1 MIGIDDTGVDNNEFM
16 FDFDL
21 DDIAGTK
28 DSTSKSAPNASSG
41 SSGNQSTVGADHI
54 TSQQNQETKAEGD
67 KSAPNTDS
75 GTNVE
80 TQRSDCTAD
89 VDILWFEKYRPKDLD
104 QLILPEDFKLKIREW
119 ILAGEIPNLLF
130 SGPPGTGKSST
141 ARLLIKYICKSPR
154 DFMVLSTT
162 QERKLNVFKEK
173 LEPYLR
179 TKPHKSKV
187 KIVLIEE
194 VAASGLGLT
203 KQSMD
208 TLLHYA
214 EGDYT
219 KYTRFILTTN
229 YPHKLPPAIRSRFQ
243 HYEFKELPKH
253 FVLSKCEQILKSENV
268 QYDKELVK
276 QIVDILYPNFRTIIQ
291 ALEMMTV
298 RDDKTGQKRLS
309 EQMFERVIPALLFTN
324 TSQMLS
330 AIVSLAWDIRNER
343 GLDRLLSIVTPDLI
357 QKLVST
363 QAKDILPLLKAGRD
377 SVDVLNVYTELV
389 QTGKLNPTVAD
400 LLVMLLEQQV

>member
-1 MIGIDDTGVDNNEFM
+1 MQLDNLN
-16 FDFDL
+16 FDF
-21 DDIAGTK
+21 TM
-28 DSTSKSAPNASSG
+28 SNNTE
-41 SSGNQSTVGADHI
+41 GNQ
-54 TSQQNQETKAEGD
+54 TSAQ
-67 KSAPNTDS
+67 NTD
-75 GTNVE
+75 T
-80 TQRSDCTAD
+80 TAVD
-89 VDILWFEKYRPKDLD
+89 VGNLWFEKYRPGTLSE
-104 QLILPEDFKLKIREW
+104 LILPEDFKLKVKEW
-119 ILAGEIPNLLF
+119 IEQGEIPNLLF

-179 TKPHKSKV
+179 TKPFKSKI

-203 KQSMD
+203 KQALD

-243 HYEFKELPKH
+243 HFEFKELPKQ
-253 FVLSKCEQILKSENV
+253 FIKEKCYKILQQEGV
-268 QYDKELVK
+268 QYSEKVVNEV
-276 QIVDILYPNFRTIIQ
+276 VDILYPNFRAILQ

-298 RDDKTGQKRLS
+298 KDESGKRRLS
-309 EQMFERVIPALLFTN
+309 GELFERVVPAMLFSSTTQLL
-324 TSQMLS
+324 Q
-330 AIVSLAWDIRNER
+330 AIVSFAWSIRKEKN
-343 GLDRLLSIVTPDLI
+343 LNRLLEIVTPELI
-357 QKLVST
+357 HKLVST
-363 QAKDILPLLKAGRD
+363 QAKDVLPLLKANKD
-377 SVDVLNVYTELV
+377 AIDVLNVYSELV
-389 QTGKLNPTVAD
+389 QTGRMNPTVAD
-400 LLVMLLEQQV
+400 LLAVLLEMEAD